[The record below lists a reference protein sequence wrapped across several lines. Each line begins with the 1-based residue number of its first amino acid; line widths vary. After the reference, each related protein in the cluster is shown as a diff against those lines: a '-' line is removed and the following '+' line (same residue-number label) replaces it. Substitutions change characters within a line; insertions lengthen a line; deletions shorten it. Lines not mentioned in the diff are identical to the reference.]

1 MTRHP
6 LRDNLAHSLTDEL
19 YPPRQPIE
27 PVTFNRR
34 DLIEIVVGVPVLGAL
49 LFGIPFVLFLVGS

>member
-1 MTRHP
+1 MSRQM
-6 LRDNLAHSLTDEL
+6 AHRLTDEL

-34 DLIEIVVGVPVLGAL
+34 DLIEIVVGVPVLGVL
-49 LFGIPFVLFLVGS
+49 LFGLPLLIWLVAA

>member
-1 MTRHP
+1 MTRNP
-6 LRDNLAHSLTDEL
+6 LRDSLAHSLTDEL

-34 DLIEIVVGVPVLGAL
+34 DLIEIVVGVPALGAL
-49 LFGIPFVLFLVGS
+49 LFGIPFLIWLVAA